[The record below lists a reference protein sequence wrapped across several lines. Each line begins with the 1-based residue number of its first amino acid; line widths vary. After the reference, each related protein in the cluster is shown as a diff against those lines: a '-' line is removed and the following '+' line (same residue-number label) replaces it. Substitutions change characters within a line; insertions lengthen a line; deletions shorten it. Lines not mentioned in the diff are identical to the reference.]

1 MTLDD
6 QSPSWAQA
14 TDGIAKNLSD
24 ILLLLARIGIA
35 YLYYIAV
42 SGKLGGT
49 GGLEAWVANGL
60 TKQGVPGGMAM
71 GYLVIATEIVG
82 SLAILFGLCTRYAA
96 LVLTLFVI
104 IASFVGHRY
113 WEAEAGG
120 PMRNQTTHFYKNA
133 SIIGGYLLL
142 FITGAGRYSL
152 DHLLA
157 NKK

>member
-1 MTLDD
+1 MTLED

-35 YLYYIAV
+35 YLYYVAV
-42 SGKLGGT
+42 SGKLA
-49 GGLEAWVANGL
+49 GLEGWVANGL

-71 GYLVIATEIVG
+71 GYLVITTEIVG
-82 SLAILFGLCTRYAA
+82 SLLILFGLCTRYAA
-96 LVLTLFVI
+96 LLLTLFVI

-113 WEAEAGG
+113 WEADA
-120 PMRNQTTHFYKNA
+120 PQVRNQTTHFYKNV
-133 SIIGGYLLL
+133 SIIGGYLIL

-157 NKK
+157 KKK